1 MKKSVKRKAEKYNQ
15 FILSTNGINYRD
27 KKAVI
32 DQFNKSVREY
42 KRFCDV
48 LSGGDEDLA
57 SKKLRD
63 AGTDLYT
70 CCEWAL
76 KN

>member
-32 DQFNKSVREY
+32 NLTKV
-42 KRFCDV
+42 
-48 LSGGDEDLA
+48 
-57 SKKLRD
+57 
-63 AGTDLYT
+63 
-70 CCEWAL
+70 
-76 KN
+76 